1 MCLYVC
7 VCGACAVRVAGDEL
21 LALLAFA
28 VHRVAQ
34 RARQRHQEANERNAV
49 DEDAAWEVEA
59 FAGRNF
65 WEQSIVLGAGLGCF
79 VVRGG
84 RACCVRSYDKA
95 DATRRGLFAARKRG
109 AVGTADDQG
118 EA

>member
-1 MCLYVC
+1 MLFLCGFYELVC
-7 VCGACAVRVAGDEL
+7 VRGAGAVRVARDEL
-21 LALLAFA
+21 VAFV

-34 RARQRHQEANERNAV
+34 SARQRHQEANERDAV

-84 RACCVRSYDKA
+84 RAGCVRSWTSCRTCYRQTKDE
-95 DATRRGLFAARKRG
+95 DEPHNHAR
-109 AVGTADDQG
+109 
-118 EA
+118 